1 MTTTSNIF
9 LNPRR
14 ALLCGLVLLAACS
27 ARAAGY
33 EWSPPA
39 SRAVQV
45 HPDGAEGWKVTS
57 TEAREFTLESEQR
70 LAAQPGDAFE
80 INLRLRTDLNTRAMP
95 ELVGYDAQGR
105 ELPARSALAQASWVG
120 TTDWQSLHR
129 VLPVPPGATSVRAR
143 LRARGAGE
151 ALLGKLEFQPAH
163 VDPYTTGALIS
174 QPHPTSAGGV
184 VLESNHGIVNRDLV
198 TTEDR
203 DGDGKWALV
212 SGDLD
217 RLTAPSRKGED
228 WRTGFEDNPN
238 EILWSDGAVLKSDS
252 VRANRAPDAEKAL
265 HFRMRVHP
273 GPYIVSVSDPGRSVA
288 VSLDGQQWKRHEGGQ
303 EIALG
308 KLPMTNGVIEL
319 WLDACYRDPVSVG
332 PVYFDYV
339 RLMPAPD
346 AAVIE
351 RLFAAAQHK
360 ATKLARGTRTD
371 TRVVAVAVN
380 GPGFSGGTNWPVRCG
395 LPLPE
400 GDLASAN
407 EVAVLDDESQ
417 PIPCQTRAMASW
429 PDGSVKWLHLDWA
442 HDFSASGE
450 GRYSIAYGH
459 RVEPAPARQQ
469 VRVHTVADGLEVDTG
484 ALRFLVSK
492 AHFGL
497 IEQVRLPNGQLVQG
511 EPVAVEVVEANGK
524 TWHAL
529 ELPTENLAVEQAGP
543 LHAVILAETQ
553 LAPSGKPASGF
564 YHRARIHAYAGSP
577 LVQVDY
583 FVANT
588 DSRPARDVGG
598 SMASKVPVKAIA
610 LKIKPTR
617 AVTSALL
624 PSGAAAVPGLTAQKA
639 EEDALVSTTN
649 GLREVR
655 AHLRGWAA
663 LGLEG
668 GGWLAAGVEGFRE
681 QFPKALRW
689 DRAGLE
695 IALWA
700 EEGGEYDWI
709 EGVGKTH
716 HMALYY
722 GATGNPADS
731 DLLAEGPVLA
741 LARPEWYVSSGAF
754 GPQIPAAA
762 SPLPAVERTLAKHI
776 RQKVVEHVGLGFE
789 NYGDHSSGGYVKS
802 SFLWDNNEYDLPAGC
817 ITHFARTG
825 DREVLRLGLAGAL
838 HYLDVDTIHYSSR
851 KADWAGVPHV
861 HSHATFG
868 HHTAEAPN
876 FSHAGCAEGLLWY
889 SYLTGEPIGVR
900 GAQNIADWVLRN
912 LHFEAGME
920 RAVGHPLMTLNDVY
934 EATWDERYLRG
945 SAWLV
950 DQALKWEHPER
961 SGFLA
966 HITESPAY
974 YSGSPFCGGL
984 LPTALIKFNQWANL
998 PEIEA
1003 ALQRVAQWTLTDVW
1017 RPPGGLQSKGGS
1029 PRTHGDPRHIASYG
1043 PLLAHVYTRTRDPLY
1058 LVVPRALAASGFGET
1073 AADFGTR
1080 ATGLVFNY
1088 LPRLLALLDA
1098 AGQPE
1103 PEPRFEL
1110 IMPNNPIPV
1119 LKGHPVQLVCTLR
1132 NTGANAVEHL
1142 HASFHSRLDL
1152 KVTALTPPPAQLA
1165 PGQTLELKYEVQA
1178 PEQLD
1183 LTCEYNRTAYA
1194 HWSAVYERAGK
1205 PCLAHGWA
1213 TLDLKEK

>member
-1 MTTTSNIF
+1 
-9 LNPRR
+9 
-14 ALLCGLVLLAACS
+14 LLATCS

-151 ALLGKLEFQPAH
+151 VLLGKLEFQPAH
-163 VDPYTTGALIS
+163 IDPYTTGALIS
-174 QPHPTSAGGV
+174 QPHPTSASGV

-212 SGDLD
+212 SVDLD

-252 VRANRAPDAEKAL
+252 VRADRAPDAEKAL

-319 WLDACYRDPVSVG
+319 WLDA
-332 PVYFDYV
+332 
-339 RLMPAPD
+339 
-346 AAVIE
+346 
-351 RLFAAAQHK
+351 
-360 ATKLARGTRTD
+360 
-371 TRVVAVAVN
+371 
-380 GPGFSGGTNWPVRCG
+380 
-395 LPLPE
+395 
-400 GDLASAN
+400 
-407 EVAVLDDESQ
+407 
-417 PIPCQTRAMASW
+417 
-429 PDGSVKWLHLDWA
+429 
-442 HDFSASGE
+442 
-450 GRYSIAYGH
+450 
-459 RVEPAPARQQ
+459 
-469 VRVHTVADGLEVDTG
+469 
-484 ALRFLVSK
+484 LVSK

-624 PSGAAAVPGLTAQKA
+624 PSGAAAVPGLTAQKT

-649 GLREVR
+649 GLRELR

-668 GGWLAAGVEGFRE
+668 GGWLAAGVEAFRE

-689 DRAGLE
+689 DRAGVE

-716 HMALYY
+716 HVALYY
-722 GATGNPADS
+722 GAKGNPADS

-741 LARPEWYVSSGAF
+741 LARPEWYVGSGAF
-754 GPQIPAAA
+754 GPQIPVAA

-789 NYGDHSSGGYVKS
+789 NYGDHSSGGYVKG

-950 DQALKWEHPER
+950 DQALEWEHPER

-984 LPTALIKFNQWANL
+984 LPTALIKFNQWAKL

-1003 ALQRVAQWTLTDVW
+1003 ALERVAQWTLTDVW

-1029 PRTHGDPRHIASYG
+1029 PRTRGDPRHIASYG
-1043 PLLAHVYTRTRDPLY
+1043 PLLAHVYTRTRDPFY

-1088 LPRLLALLDA
+1088 LPRLLALLDT
-1098 AGQPE
+1098 AGRPE

-1110 IMPNNPIPV
+1110 IMPTNPIPV